1 MKAVPITRIKKELQ
15 HLSQEELVDIVLRVG
30 KYKVENKELLTYL
43 LFEASDEDGYIEV
56 VKEYIDEQ
64 FELVNLQ
71 NYYYIK
77 KSVRKILRTIKKY
90 IKYSKLP
97 ETETALLIHFCRKL
111 KAMDPSYR
119 NNTVLTNM
127 FERQLGL
134 AEKTIAKSIK
144 TIYHSTCV
152 NLQNTPQAITI
163 NIAKK

>member
-15 HLSQEELVDIVLRVG
+15 HLSQEELVAVVLRVG

-43 LFEASDEDGYIEV
+43 LFEAGDEDGYIDV

-77 KSVRKILRTIKKY
+77 KSVRKILRTVKKY
-90 IKYSKLP
+90 IKFSKKP
-97 ETETALLIHFCRKL
+97 ETEAALLIHFCRRL
-111 KAMDPSYR
+111 KKMEPTYI

-127 FERQLGL
+127 FDRQLGL
-134 AEKTIAKSIK
+134 AEKTIAKM
-144 TIYHSTCV
+144 HED
-152 NLQNTPQAITI
+152 LQYDYKLEIEELF
-163 NIAKK
+163 

>member
-111 KAMDPSYR
+111 KAMDP
-119 NNTVLTNM
+119 
-127 FERQLGL
+127 
-134 AEKTIAKSIK
+134 
-144 TIYHSTCV
+144 
-152 NLQNTPQAITI
+152 
-163 NIAKK
+163 

>member
-1 MKAVPITRIKKELQ
+1 MKAVPNTRIKKELQ
-15 HLSQEELVDIVLRVG
+15 HLSQEDLVEIVLRVG

-43 LFEASDEDGYIEV
+43 LFEAGNEDGYIEV

-64 FELVNLQ
+64 FEYINQQ
-71 NYYYIK
+71 NYYFIK

-90 IKYSKLP
+90 IKFSKKP

-111 KAMDPSYR
+111 KKMKPSYL

-134 AEKTIAKSIK
+134 AEKTIGKM
-144 TIYHSTCV
+144 HED
-152 NLQNTPQAITI
+152 LQYDY
-163 NIAKK
+163 KLELEELF

>member
-134 AEKTIAKSIK
+134 AEKTIAKM
-144 TIYHSTCV
+144 HED
-152 NLQNTPQAITI
+152 LQYDYTQELEALSL
-163 NIAKK
+163 

>member
-1 MKAVPITRIKKELQ
+1 MKAVPITKIKKELQ
-15 HLSQEELVDIVLRVG
+15 HLSQEELVEILLRVG

-77 KSVRKILRTIKKY
+77 KSVRKILRTVKKY
-90 IKYSKLP
+90 VKYSKKT
-97 ETETALLIHFCRKL
+97 ETEASLLIHFCRRL
-111 KAMDPSYR
+111 KEMEPSYR

-127 FERQLGL
+127 FDRQLGL
-134 AEKTIAKSIK
+134 AEKTIAKM
-144 TIYHSTCV
+144 HED
-152 NLQNTPQAITI
+152 LQYDY
-163 NIAKK
+163 KLELEELFS